1 MKKFLIKIL
10 VFSLVVTLLFLGFL
24 TIYLIRYEAY
34 IDSNY
39 ARLTH
44 KHNEGLVIGTSRA
57 AIDIEPSIINDKLYN
72 FSFTID
78 VSPFDNSYVQLI
90 KKYHETQTFD
100 SNRVHIVTVDP
111 WALSSVLKYENLINH
126 GFTSKLK
133 FPISNPN
140 YEYVLRFCN
149 LSVWEINNI
158 ILNSDRNLYINQ
170 SGRLVKPMT
179 EEFLNN
185 DFDRKLKVKINN
197 YLNSDS
203 YKSGEISKGK
213 IKNLEEIIEFLQK
226 DGRVYLIRLPI
237 HKEMLKLEDKLDS
250 NFNSRMN
257 ELSGKH
263 HIKYLNLMNYSD
275 SIRTTDGHHIWDQH
289 VSKFTTILKRELNK
303 N

>member
-10 VFSLVVTLLFLGFL
+10 AFSLLVILLFFGFL
-24 TIYLIRYEAY
+24 TIYLMRYEAY

-44 KHNEGLVIGTSRA
+44 KHNDGLVIGTSRA
-57 AIDIEPSIINDKLYN
+57 AIDIEPSIINNKLYN

-90 KKYHETQTFD
+90 KKYHETQAFD
-100 SNRVHIVTVDP
+100 SSRIHIVTVDP
-111 WALSSVLKYENLINH
+111 WALSSVMKYENLINH

-158 ILNSDRNLYINQ
+158 ILNSDRNLYINE

-197 YLNSDS
+197 YLNNDT
-203 YKSGEISKGK
+203 YKEGVISKGK
-213 IKNLEEIIEFLQK
+213 MRNLEEIIHFLKK
-226 DGRVYLIRLPI
+226 DGTVYLVRLPI
-237 HKEMLKLEDKLDS
+237 HKEMLKLEDKLDAG
-250 NFNSRMN
+250 FNSRMSQ
-257 ELSGKH
+257 LSDKYN
-263 HIKYLNLMNYSD
+263 IKYLNMMTYSD
-275 SIRTTDGHHIWDQH
+275 SIRTTDGHHIWDQN
-289 VSKFTTILKRELNK
+289 VAKFTRILKRELNK
-303 N
+303 K